1 MTTTR
6 RIFMQN
12 MSGVAA
18 ATFVLPSFLTP
29 EKISMINKSIRELN
43 ISSTGGGPDDEDF
56 WSMIRQAYSVSSEM
70 LNLNNGGVS
79 PQPIHVAEQEYRY
92 TQMCNEGP
100 AYFMWQILDQGREPL
115 RKKLALL
122 TGVSPDELAINRNSS
137 EGLETII
144 FGLNLK
150 AGDEVIV
157 SKQDYNAMQFAW
169 QQREKRDNIK
179 LVWLNFDLP
188 QESDDYFVTLYKGAV
203 TNKTKAVLVT
213 HMINWTGQILPI
225 RKISDAVKAINPNID
240 IISDSAQSFA
250 QMDFKIPDQGCD
262 YWATSL
268 HKWLGAPFGTGLL
281 YVKKEKIASVWPLS
295 GNENPLSD
303 DIRKFESLGTRSF
316 PAEQAIGDAIEFHN
330 AIGIARKEARFR
342 YLMNYWVNK
351 VKDHPKIKI
360 HTSQLPQYSCGIGTF
375 SIDGLTY
382 SEVNMALS
390 QKYKIT
396 VTPIGIDNIN
406 VIRVTPNMYTSLADL
421 DYAVKCIREIADN
434 PSIAT
439 DLNKK

>member
-6 RIFMQN
+6 RTFMQN
-12 MSGVAA
+12 MGGVA

-43 ISSTGGGPDDEDF
+43 IPATGGAPDDEDF
-56 WSMIRQAYSVSSEM
+56 WAMIRQAYSVSAEM

-122 TGVSPDELAINRNSS
+122 TGVSPDELAINRNST

-144 FGLNLK
+144 FGLDLK

-157 SKQDYNAMQFAW
+157 SKQDYNAMLHTW
-169 QQREKRDNIK
+169 QQREKRDGIK
-179 LVWLNFDLP
+179 LVWLDFDLP
-188 QESDDYFVTLYKGAV
+188 QESDDYFVNLYKGAV
-203 TNKTKAVLVT
+203 TDKTKAVLVT
-213 HMINWTGQILPI
+213 HMINWTGQIQPI
-225 RKISDAVKAINPNID
+225 RKISDAVKAINPNIA

-250 QMDFKIPDQGCD
+250 QMDFKIPDLGCD

-268 HKWLGAPFGTGLL
+268 HKWLCAPYGTGLL
-281 YVKKEKIASVWPLS
+281 YVKKEKIASLWPLLA
-295 GNENPLSD
+295 NETPLSD

-316 PAEQAIGDAIEFHN
+316 PAEQGIGDAIEFHN

-342 YLMNYWVNK
+342 YLMNYWVDR

-360 HTSQLPQYSCGIGTF
+360 HTSQLPQYSCGISTF

-382 SEVNMALS
+382 GEVNAALS

-396 VTPIGIDNIN
+396 VTPISIGSIQ

-439 DLNKK
+439 DPKK